1 LQAEIVA
8 HERRT
13 RRSGRDSPLFSK
25 SPVSAD
31 GLIRQP
37 VRADP
42 SWPVG
47 RAVTCNAACSRRV
60 NSWAFV
66 R

>member
-1 LQAEIVA
+1 MQAEIVA

-13 RRSGRDSPLFSK
+13 RRGGRDDPLFSK
-25 SPVSAD
+25 TPVSAD

-42 SWPVG
+42 SRPVG
-47 RAVTCNAACSRRV
+47 RVVTCNVACSRRV